1 MRSVAVRVAFSM
13 CTYSFLGSTLAT
25 LGVRSLQS
33 SLRACGPHHSQLA
46 GAFWQYKAGC
56 QLHDC
61 IARHADNTQNLRGWS
76 GHCADSCQGIC
87 SLSGLCKAGCMQ
99 CYSVWPGVVIGAAAA
114 GDQAAAGAAD
124 PDICRPLPDCC
135 S

>member
-46 GAFWQYKAGC
+46 GAFWQHKAGC

-61 IARHADNTQNLRGWS
+61 IARLDTVQT
-76 GHCADSCQGIC
+76 
-87 SLSGLCKAGCMQ
+87 
-99 CYSVWPGVVIGAAAA
+99 AARESAA
-114 GDQAAAGAAD
+114 RQAAARLAA
-124 PDICRPLPDCC
+124 C
-135 S
+135 SATVCGQA